1 MKVSSIF
8 VISAS
13 AVFAAIIAFCVISR
27 LGLLPGKPKPKK
39 ENLDLSFDPSIRAA
53 AGIAGPVQEGYC
65 GNCS

>member
-13 AVFAAIIAFCVISR
+13 SVFAAIITFCVLSR
-27 LGLLPGKPKPKK
+27 LDFFKPKPKK
-39 ENLDLSFDPSIRAA
+39 ESLDLSFDPSVRAA